1 MAGKHLAC
9 KQTRTSCLHGS
20 LLGNSRP
27 QAPLK
32 KKPSMCPFAERSAE
46 DQVLTVDESSV
57 YQPPSQ
63 LQLPSDD
70 VPVSNSDSA
79 VSGPESD
86 DNSSDNSDLLLS
98 PGPRYADEE
107 SPRKTEK
114 PAQTGDQHIQAE
126 RKTVN
131 FVFLFSK
138 ADDILVYCC
147 FIGSH
152 VLQNVVKL
160 NL

>member
-1 MAGKHLAC
+1 M
-9 KQTRTSCLHGS
+9 
-20 LLGNSRP
+20 
-27 QAPLK
+27 
-32 KKPSMCPFAERSAE
+32 
-46 DQVLTVDESSV
+46 DESSV

-63 LQLPSDD
+63 LQLPTDD

-107 SPRKTEK
+107 SPRKMEK
-114 PAQTGDQHIQAE
+114 PAAAPAQTGDQHVQAE
-126 RKTVN
+126 RKKVD

-138 ADDILVYCC
+138 VNDNLVYYCLVC
-147 FIGSH
+147 
-152 VLQNVVKL
+152 LNVKIAKCREIEL
-160 NL
+160 LKFLHF